1 MGPSLIFD
9 KSFLESLNPDEAVWL
24 DQFFLANITPLFF
37 VETLADLQK
46 NTRSGR
52 TSEDI
57 VGSLAYRTPDLH
69 AKANVHHRTLLEGEL
84 VGAEKMEMDGR
95 PIIGGGKYVELGGR
109 TGAYFEES
117 REEQAMK
124 RWQEHKFLELER
136 SYAKQWRDGLS
147 NADLEEIYTYYQ
159 KAFAGHP
166 KPKTLKEVKVMA
178 DKFIDNPDQE
188 LILKIGLASIGVT
201 PGFQEEI
208 VARWKSE
215 GQLPIRQFAP
225 YFSHVLCIDLV
236 FMFGVGADLIGRG
249 RPSHK
254 IDIAYLYYLP
264 FCKIFVSNDKL
275 HKLLVPL
282 FLNPD
287 QTFISGEEL
296 KEDLKK
302 LDAYYDLLP
311 PETKVRGVYV
321 FAHSPPHD
329 TVYLVTH
336 LWDKYMSPK
345 WRERNNPD
353 PKPNS
358 PISKEF
364 YDNIRELEQKA
375 KTEGARQPTKPGES
389 DQMVIKRLVSG
400 KRGKWTRFPPEVMN
414 RRKNAAGEWEDIS

>member
-1 MGPSLIFD
+1 M
-9 KSFLESLNPDEAVWL
+9 
-24 DQFFLANITPLFF
+24 
-37 VETLADLQK
+37 
-46 NTRSGR
+46 
-52 TSEDI
+52 
-57 VGSLAYRTPDLH
+57 
-69 AKANVHHRTLLEGEL
+69 
-84 VGAEKMEMDGR
+84 
-95 PIIGGGKYVELGGR
+95 
-109 TGAYFEES
+109 
-117 REEQAMK
+117 
-124 RWQEHKFLELER
+124 
-136 SYAKQWRDGLS
+136 
-147 NADLEEIYTYYQ
+147 
-159 KAFAGHP
+159 
-166 KPKTLKEVKVMA
+166 
-178 DKFIDNPDQE
+178 
-188 LILKIGLASIGVT
+188 
-201 PGFQEEI
+201 
-208 VARWKSE
+208 
-215 GQLPIRQFAP
+215 
-225 YFSHVLCIDLV
+225 
-236 FMFGVGADLIGRG
+236 
-249 RPSHK
+249 
-254 IDIAYLYYLP
+254 
-264 FCKIFVSNDKL
+264 
-275 HKLLVPL
+275 
-282 FLNPD
+282 
-287 QTFISGEEL
+287 